1 MKRKKRKVYSKNYQ
15 NVNVY
20 KNQSFFYLFNK
31 IDSINMIIPSSI
43 KSIDVSSVF
52 VSRVP
57 RFLDEIEH
65 NPELVLVVIKN
76 DINRDFME
84 KIHPTDELFYFF
96 MKKFISLPSDLNK
109 VDPLE
114 LEKKVS
120 EFFQL

>member
-1 MKRKKRKVYSKNYQ
+1 MN
-15 NVNVY
+15 
-20 KNQSFFYLFNK
+20 
-31 IDSINMIIPSSI
+31 IIPSRI

-76 DINRDFME
+76 DLNRDFME

-96 MKKFISLPSDLNK
+96 MKKFISLPSDLTK

-120 EFFQL
+120 EFFQVL